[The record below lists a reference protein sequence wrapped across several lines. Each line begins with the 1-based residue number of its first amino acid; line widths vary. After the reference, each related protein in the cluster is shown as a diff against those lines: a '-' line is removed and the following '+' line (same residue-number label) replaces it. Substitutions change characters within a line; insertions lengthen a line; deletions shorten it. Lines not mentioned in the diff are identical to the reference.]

1 MRRKSS
7 GPGDPLPSHTVRALR
22 GLDLPALR
30 DWAKRSGQRLIEVDL
45 GACSDK
51 PSVLRAIAQAF
62 ALPAWFGMNLDALY
76 DSLTDL
82 RDTQPVPGYLV
93 VLDRLPHT
101 GDFGVEQRDALLD
114 VFRDVVD
121 DFAEAKI
128 PFRVLY
134 RP

>member
-1 MRRKSS
+1 MKRKS
-7 GPGDPLPSHTVRALR
+7 GAGDPLPSHTVRTLR
-22 GLDLPALR
+22 GLDMPELR
-30 DWAKRSGQRLIEVDL
+30 DWARRSGQRLIEIDF

-51 PSVLRAIAQAF
+51 PSVLRAIARAF
-62 ALPAWFGMNLDALY
+62 ALPAWFGLNLDALY

-82 RDTQPVPGYLV
+82 RDTQPAQGYVV
-93 VLDRLPHT
+93 VLDHLPRT
-101 GDFGVEQRDALLD
+101 ESFGVEQRDALLD

-134 RP
+134 RG

>member
-1 MRRKSS
+1 MKRRPS
-7 GPGDPLPSHTVRALR
+7 GRGDPLPSHTVRALR
-22 GLDLPALR
+22 GLDLSELR
-30 DWAKRSGQRLIEVDL
+30 DWGQRTGQRLIEVDL
-45 GACSDK
+45 VGCNDK
-51 PSVLRAIAQAF
+51 PSVLRAIARAF

-82 RDTQPVPGYLV
+82 RDTQPAPGYVV
-93 VLDRLPHT
+93 VLDRMPHT
-101 GDFGVEQRDALLD
+101 RDFGVEQRDALLD

-134 RP
+134 RD

>member
-1 MRRKSS
+1 MKRKSP

-22 GLDLPALR
+22 GLDLPELR
-30 DWAKRSGQRLIEVDL
+30 EWTRRSGQRLIEIDL
-45 GACSDK
+45 GGCNDK
-51 PSVLRAIAQAF
+51 PSVLRAIAKAF
-62 ALPAWFGMNLDALY
+62 ALPTWFGLNLDALY

-82 RDTQPVPGYLV
+82 RDTQPAPGYLV
-93 VLDRLPHT
+93 LLDHLPRT
-101 GDFGVEQRDALLD
+101 TDFGDEQRDALLD

-134 RP
+134 RG

>member
-1 MRRKSS
+1 
-7 GPGDPLPSHTVRALR
+7 
-22 GLDLPALR
+22 
-30 DWAKRSGQRLIEVDL
+30 
-45 GACSDK
+45 
-51 PSVLRAIAQAF
+51 
-62 ALPAWFGMNLDALY
+62 MNLDALY

-82 RDTQPVPGYLV
+82 RDTQPPPGYVV
-93 VLDRLPHT
+93 VLDHLQHI
-101 GDFGVEQRDALLD
+101 GDFSVEQRDALLD